1 MDKETYTRLLEIYRK
16 IKLAEEEIRKYL
28 DQSK

>member
-16 IKLAEEEIRKYL
+16 IKLAEEEIKKYL
-28 DQSK
+28 NENK